1 MSDAGFLAIFLVG
14 LLGGSHCAG
23 MCGGIVGAL
32 AVQTPGGRAG
42 WSLHLAYNCGRIL
55 SYSVAGILVG
65 AIGGLGLAFGPV
77 AKVQLGFYL
86 LASLMLVALGFY
98 LMGFTRT
105 LAFAE
110 RAGQGVWR
118 RIQPLTR
125 RFLPARSVAQAL
137 PLGMLWGWLP
147 CGLVYS
153 VLANAM
159 VSGSALR
166 GGLAMTVFGL
176 GTLPNLLLAGM
187 LFSRFRRF
195 AQAPAVRAISGLLVL
210 GFGLYGLYNAANMG
224 MLLWRGQVAGA

>member
-1 MSDAGFLAIFLVG
+1 LSEAGYAAIFLVG
-14 LLGGSHCAG
+14 LLGGTHCVG

-42 WSLHLAYNCGRIL
+42 WPLHLAYNLGRIL
-55 SYSVAGILVG
+55 SYTAAGALVG
-65 AIGGLGLAFGPV
+65 TIGGLGLAFGPV
-77 AKVQLGFYL
+77 ARVQLVFYL

-98 LMGFTRT
+98 LMGFTRS

-110 RAGQGVWR
+110 RLGQGIWKRV
-118 RIQPLTR
+118 QPFTG
-125 RFLPARSVAQAL
+125 RFLPVRSVAQAL

-153 VLANAM
+153 VLASAL
-159 VSGSALR
+159 VSGSAVR
-166 GGLAMTVFGL
+166 GALAMAVFGL

-195 AQAPAVRAISGLLVL
+195 AQSPAARAVSGLLVL

-224 MLLWRGQVAGA
+224 ALLWRGQGAAG